1 MIPYRKKMKEN
12 KKLIRQAIEGALTQG
27 ILTLGL
33 DAISKKTEKL
43 VRQASKDIS
52 VQVKS
57 DLKKKHKKDARHS
70 KKIKKDIKKKISVWI
85 Q

>member
-33 DAISKKTEKL
+33 GAISKKTEKL

-52 VQVKS
+52 AQVKS

-70 KKIKKDIKKKISVWI
+70 KKIKKDIKKKLSVWI